1 MITKM
6 MMMMITDDNDD
17 NKNNDGDDDSHYDD
31 DSHDNDGSHDNTY
44 LLIPL
49 PMHPSICMK
58 DQHLH
63 RHALPGKHAT
73 HAAVRIM
80 S

>member
-1 MITKM
+1 MITRM

-31 DSHDNDGSHDNTY
+31 GSHDNAY

-49 PMHPSICMK
+49 PMHPSICRLMMDMK